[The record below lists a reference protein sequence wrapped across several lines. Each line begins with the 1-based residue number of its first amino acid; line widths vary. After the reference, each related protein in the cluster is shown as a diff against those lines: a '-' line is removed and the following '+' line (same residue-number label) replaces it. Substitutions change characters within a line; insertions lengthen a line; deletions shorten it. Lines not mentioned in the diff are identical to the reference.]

1 MLVLSP
7 YPVGSHL
14 RDLPRV
20 QLFAL
25 RPRARTHLVVPD
37 ARDLWAMGANPLD
50 MSRGAGTFEAA
61 RAHGYRIADRVG
73 EMWAD

>member
-1 MLVLSP
+1 M
-7 YPVGSHL
+7 
-14 RDLPRV
+14 
-20 QLFAL
+20 
-25 RPRARTHLVVPD
+25 PD

-73 EMWAD
+73 ADLGRLSSPDAGTQRRRPSRRNWGA